1 MLASLGIIYFIGNW
15 DRFLW
20 PLIIT
25 NSPDKLTVPLGL
37 VQFQG
42 QYSTQW
48 NLLMA
53 AAVVASI
60 PTLVLFIVLQKRI
73 VAGVTM
79 SGIKG

>member
-1 MLASLGIIYFIGNW
+1 MGIIYFIGNW

-25 NSPDKLTVPLGL
+25 NSPDKRTAPLGL

-48 NLLMA
+48 NVLMA
-53 AAVVASI
+53 GAVVTSI
-60 PTLVLFIVLQKRI
+60 PTLLLFVFLQRRI
-73 VAGVTM
+73 VAGMTM